1 MAVSLSLAAP
11 AAFRLD
17 DESKATA
24 GIRWPTWCKELD
36 TFLTAS
42 GVSQAAQK
50 RAVLVYVMGPAVRE
64 VYSTLDEK
72 DTDTYDEIKKKLT
85 DHFAPLKNLDFEIF
99 KFAQMYQLDGEPL
112 DEYVVRLRIA
122 AKRCEFTDEDKE
134 IKRQII
140 HGCSSTK
147 LRQHILETTSIT
159 LKQITDKARAAEAAT
174 TQVKSI
180 ERINGNERGSD
191 KNEKIAAVS
200 RRGPTSN
207 KICFA
212 CGYEYPHN
220 SECPAKNS
228 KCRNCKETGHFA
240 KSRLCGKNR
249 VNLVKQEDH
258 SDEDDE
264 SEFVYAI
271 GSGRG
276 RPQVHLIINGITV
289 LAMIDSG
296 AQVNVI
302 DQATYELL
310 ATVPRLSATS
320 KRLFAYQAD
329 NPLRVRGQFRASV
342 EANGHRTEAEFKVVD
357 GKAGNL
363 LGFETARLLDMF
375 SLEIFR
381 RTKLEEREE
390 KGEVSVQDKT
400 VRVQHRT
407 LVLAKRQTEKSE
419 QNYSYNEVHRT
430 NLKHKNVSKSKRNEW
445 KSRSPVWTTKRS
457 GWRGINEYDM
467 TVYQSHTAKKRK
479 KPPEIGVEMRS
490 DRPKFKSAG
499 EVLYRDKLEIQL
511 NKSTS

>member
-1 MAVSLSLAAP
+1 MRKQTLLKKVEFCLDSSWKYSLI
-11 AAFRLD
+11 
-17 DESKATA
+17 ESWCYI
-24 GIRWPTWCKELD
+24 GISW
-36 TFLTAS
+36 
-42 GVSQAAQK
+42 
-50 RAVLVYVMGPAVRE
+50 
-64 VYSTLDEK
+64 
-72 DTDTYDEIKKKLT
+72 
-85 DHFAPLKNLDFEIF
+85 
-99 KFAQMYQLDGEPL
+99 
-112 DEYVVRLRIA
+112 
-122 AKRCEFTDEDKE
+122 
-134 IKRQII
+134 
-140 HGCSSTK
+140 
-147 LRQHILETTSIT
+147 
-159 LKQITDKARAAEAAT
+159 
-174 TQVKSI
+174 KSI
-180 ERINGNERGSD
+180 ERIIGKERDSV

-249 VNLVKQEDH
+249 VNLVEQEDH

-342 EANGHRTEAEFKVVD
+342 EANGHRTLAEFKVVD
-357 GKAGNL
+357 GQAGNL

-381 RTKLEEREE
+381 STEREEREA
-390 KGEVSVQDKT
+390 KG
-400 VRVQHRT
+400 
-407 LVLAKRQTEKSE
+407 
-419 QNYSYNEVHRT
+419 
-430 NLKHKNVSKSKRNEW
+430 
-445 KSRSPVWTTKRS
+445 
-457 GWRGINEYDM
+457 
-467 TVYQSHTAKKRK
+467 
-479 KPPEIGVEMRS
+479 
-490 DRPKFKSAG
+490 
-499 EVLYRDKLEIQL
+499 
-511 NKSTS
+511 